1 MQPIKNKR
9 KMMQQSIRLNTK
21 YRRIASVFFFHEY
34 YSNKV
39 CRDLLIRPDLDTQMK
54 MQSFGILMNKDNNG
68 FILAM
73 DLSKNFNHKIFSGI
87 LELRYQ
93 FRIENPY
100 FVNFTEIPFEV
111 DQYFVFEPESNKKT
125 GFLHS
130 GKYVSESCI
139 RKSNEDGLKGHIQL
153 ILNINDEWFG
163 KEMDEDLAPFEY
175 VINFDKRACHWHY
188 LLDMKNGSRDAMESF
203 TIVPKNI
210 HSAEFEFEA
219 PEYISNGMRT
229 GIIRLKSKNPIPL
242 EEKPKVLFELKRMAL
257 PGVQVPYSRVL
268 PNGSPR
274 NLRFSELNNQ
284 YITEIFVKL

>member
-1 MQPIKNKR
+1 
-9 KMMQQSIRLNTK
+9 MQQSIRLNTK

-54 MQSFGILMNKDNNG
+54 MQSFGILMNKDTNG

-87 LELRYQ
+87 LELSFQ

-100 FVNFTEIPFEV
+100 FVNFTNIPFDV
-111 DQYFVFEPESNKKT
+111 DQYFVFEPMSNHKT

-130 GKYVSESCI
+130 GKYVSQSCF
-139 RKSNEDGLKGHIQL
+139 RESNEDGLKGHIQL
-153 ILNINDEWFG
+153 MLNTNDEWFG
-163 KEMDEDLAPFEY
+163 KEMDSEITPFEY
-175 VINFDKRACHWHY
+175 VVNFDKRACHWQY
-188 LLDMKNGSRDAMESF
+188 LLDLKNGGKESLESIS
-203 TIVPKNI
+203 IVPKNI
-210 HSAEFEFEA
+210 HSAEIEFEA
-219 PEYISNGMRT
+219 PEYINEGMRT
-229 GIIRLKSKNPIPL
+229 GKIKIKSKNPIPL
-242 EEKPKVLFELKRMAL
+242 EEKPKVLFELKRITQS
-257 PGVQVPYSRVL
+257 GVQVPYSRIL

-274 NLRFSELNNQ
+274 NLRFCELNNQ